1 MRGPQG
7 HPLPHR
13 NPARVSE
20 VGSRWIDRNC
30 CRISGQH
37 DGGPLSYV
45 IRDQDFGDNLH
56 QIGSKGSPCNVGGGF
71 KKTFKK
77 TQTRGKIF
85 THFDDIIFEMLQK
98 LTIQ

>member
-1 MRGPQG
+1 M
-7 HPLPHR
+7 
-13 NPARVSE
+13 SK
-20 VGSRWIDRNC
+20 VGSVSQQQTCRFDTSQMDRQELQLESLANT
-30 CRISGQH
+30 
-37 DGGPLSYV
+37 DGDPLG
-45 IRDQDFGDNLH
+45 IMFTKLDPRDL
-56 QIGSKGSPCNVGGGF
+56 CNVGGGF